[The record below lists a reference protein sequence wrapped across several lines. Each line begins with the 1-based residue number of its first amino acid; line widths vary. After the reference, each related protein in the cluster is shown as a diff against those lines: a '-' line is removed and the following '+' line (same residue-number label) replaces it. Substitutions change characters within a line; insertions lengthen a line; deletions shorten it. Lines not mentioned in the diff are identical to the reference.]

1 MQHRDAEGDNAID
14 AGEDRDGL
22 ERDVAQ
28 GDRDDDDH
36 RDADEAVAV
45 AEQPAGLGEIDAAH
59 ARFTM
64 MFLYLTYSASASTPI
79 SAPVP
84 LRFHPPNGAHG

>member
-1 MQHRDAEGDNAID
+1 MTSLTSWPFPAHSRTWPRKASAEI
-14 AGEDRDGL
+14 L
-22 ERDVAQ
+22 VVQ
-28 GDRDDDDH
+28 P
-36 RDADEAVAV
+36 VQQQS
-45 AEQPAGLGEIDAAH
+45 EQPAGLSEIDAAH